1 VLAVLLVLVASGIVD
16 RVRYGGHRLGGQVA
30 ELPGQYRQG
39 GLQGVAGRD
48 VFDGTSRT
56 TATDWPTSEDRDCNP
71 NRAVWSKTADV
82 PCRGGS
88 IAAAPLLFMFVSMN
102 RPRLPMHAG
111 QPAKLRELGYD
122 EIWLQN
128 WLADAPAR
136 LGLGEVRIVAQE
148 LTAPRGG
155 SLDILAADGD
165 TYYSVEVQLGEV
177 DASHSFRVFDYWAR
191 NRMRFE
197 GKTHVAVLVVES
209 AAGRYRSA
217 LEALAEYLP
226 LVVIELR
233 AWRGEAEVILVPETV
248 VINQNLDVAGPAG
261 TVPGEARTEADWKA
275 SVTPEAWA
283 FHAAFIAWTRA
294 NLGEVRVDYSP
305 KSYVGIRRGRRVW
318 APLWFRKEGAT
329 IYLPD
334 PDGLRGEQQSPA
346 MDDFQERLRGE
357 GLETSWQPTYNAGAN
372 PVPLRLRQPDLAKPV
387 VQELLKATFA
397 ILDSAAVP
405 WSERQAQPTAP
416 AGGDATDA
424 LSPNSS

>member
-1 VLAVLLVLVASGIVD
+1 MAVASA
-16 RVRYGGHRLGGQVA
+16 RVCRCSRGSAADQGCDLKPGHRHLWLTTV
-30 ELPGQYRQG
+30 
-39 GLQGVAGRD
+39 VS
-48 VFDGTSRT
+48 V
-56 TATDWPTSEDRDCNP
+56 TAT
-71 NRAVWSKTADV
+71 
-82 PCRGGS
+82 
-88 IAAAPLLFMFVSMN
+88 PL
-102 RPRLPMHAG
+102 RLPMRAG
-111 QPAKLRELGYD
+111 QPAKLRDLGYD

-128 WLADAPAR
+128 WLADSPAR

-191 NRMRFE
+191 NRVRFE
-197 GKTHVAVLVVES
+197 GKNHVAVLVVES
-209 AAGRYRSA
+209 AAGRYRPA
-217 LEALAEYLP
+217 LDALAEYLP

-248 VINQNLDVAGPAG
+248 VINQGLDVAGPAG
-261 TVPGEARTEADWKA
+261 TVSGEARSEGDWKA

-283 FHAAFIAWTRA
+283 FHDAFIAWTRT

-305 KSYVGIRRGRRVW
+305 KSYVGVRRGRRVW
-318 APLWFRKEGAT
+318 APLWFRRDGAL

-346 MDDFQERLRGE
+346 MDEFQERLRKE

-372 PVPLRLRQPDLAKPV
+372 PVPIRLRTADIAKPV
-387 VQELLKATFA
+387 VQELLRATFQVLA
-397 ILDSAAVP
+397 SGAMP
-405 WSERQAQPTAP
+405 WSERHEQPTT
-416 AGGDATDA
+416 DATTA
-424 LSPNSS
+424 AATGT

>member
-1 VLAVLLVLVASGIVD
+1 MTSVQVWLLQVGALRESEEVGLGLAKSRVVWLLVWLWFLNLSIKEVQLAIRITNVEKVLTVDETIVGTARFTKPGRPQR
-16 RVRYGGHRLGGQVA
+16 RVERL
-30 ELPGQYRQG
+30 R
-39 GLQGVAGRD
+39 AGSLTTV
-48 VFDGTSRT
+48 VFVT
-56 TATDWPTSEDRDCNP
+56 TN
-71 NRAVWSKTADV
+71 
-82 PCRGGS
+82 
-88 IAAAPLLFMFVSMN
+88 L
-102 RPRLPMHAG
+102 PRLPMHAG
-111 QPAKLRELGYD
+111 QPAKLRDLGYD

-128 WLADAPAR
+128 WLAHSPAR

-148 LTAPRGG
+148 LTAPQGG

-191 NRMRFE
+191 NRARFE

-209 AAGRYRSA
+209 ATGRYRPA

-261 TVPGEARTEADWKA
+261 TVSGEARSEADWKA
-275 SVTPEAWA
+275 SITPEAWA
-283 FHAAFIAWTRA
+283 FHDAFIAWTRA

-318 APLWFRKEGAT
+318 APLWFRRDGAT

-346 MDDFQERLRGE
+346 MDEFQERLRKE
-357 GLETSWQPTYNAGAN
+357 GLEAGWQQTYNAGAN
-372 PVPLRLRQPDLAKPV
+372 PIPIRLRKADLAKPV
-387 VQELLKATFA
+387 VQELLRATFE
-397 ILDSAAVP
+397 ILAPSSIP
-405 WSERQAQPTAP
+405 WSERHAEPAADADGTA
-416 AGGDATDA
+416 TSE
-424 LSPNSS
+424 LRNSG